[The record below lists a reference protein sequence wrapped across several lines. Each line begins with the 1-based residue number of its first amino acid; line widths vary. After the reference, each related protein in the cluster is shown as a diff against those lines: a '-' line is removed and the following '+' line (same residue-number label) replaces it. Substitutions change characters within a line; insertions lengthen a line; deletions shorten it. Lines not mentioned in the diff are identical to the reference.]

1 MSVFEDEEAYTRFK
15 NRTLKTQRN
24 KVARTDFAFALNDQC
39 AVVVSN

>member
-24 KVARTDFAFALNDQC
+24 KVGRTTLLNALLW
-39 AVVVSN
+39 SRH